1 MKNHFSVKL
10 NLSRSFKRELKIAA
24 VRAGIWIAPFAI
36 ILFVSSVY
44 DIRMSSEGSLFIV
57 PVMFG
62 AVLSE
67 VSQMVAV
74 AVTER
79 LFRRREEEV

>member
-24 VRAGIWIAPFAI
+24 VRAGIWVAPFVI
-36 ILFVSSVY
+36 IAFVSSAY
-44 DIRMSSEGSLFIV
+44 EFRMSSEGSLFVV
-57 PVMFG
+57 PVLFG
-62 AVLSE
+62 AMISE
-67 VSQMVAV
+67 FSQMVAV

-79 LFRRREEEV
+79 LFRRNEEV

>member
-1 MKNHFSVKL
+1 MTTTAIKWT
-10 NLSRSFKRELKIAA
+10 SFRVPNPDALKIA
-24 VRAGIWIAPFAI
+24 PFVI
-36 ILFVSSVY
+36 IFFVSSAY

-62 AVLSE
+62 AMLSE
-67 VSQMVAV
+67 VSQMVAA

-79 LFRRREEEV
+79 LFRRNEEA

>member
-1 MKNHFSVKL
+1 MKNHFSVEL

-24 VRAGIWIAPFAI
+24 VRAGIGISPFALI
-36 ILFVSSVY
+36 FFVSSAY

-62 AVLSE
+62 AMLSE
-67 VSQMVAV
+67 VSQMMAV

-79 LFRRREEEV
+79 LFRREEEV

>member
-10 NLSRSFKRELKIAA
+10 NA
-24 VRAGIWIAPFAI
+24 VRAGIWISPFVLI
-36 ILFVSSVY
+36 FFVSSIY
-44 DIRMSSEGSLFIV
+44 DIRMSSEGSLLVV

-62 AVLSE
+62 AMLSE
-67 VSQMVAV
+67 VSQMAAV

-79 LFRRREEEV
+79 FFRREEEV

>member
-1 MKNHFSVKL
+1 MKNHFSVEL
-10 NLSRSFKRELKIAA
+10 NWSRSFKRELKIAA

-62 AVLSE
+62 AMLSE

-74 AVTER
+74 AATER

>member
-1 MKNHFSVKL
+1 
-10 NLSRSFKRELKIAA
+10 
-24 VRAGIWIAPFAI
+24 
-36 ILFVSSVY
+36 
-44 DIRMSSEGSLFIV
+44 
-57 PVMFG
+57 MFG

>member
-24 VRAGIWIAPFAI
+24 VRAGIWISPFVLI
-36 ILFVSSVY
+36 FFVSSIY
-44 DIRMSSEGSLFIV
+44 DIRMSSEGSLLVV

-62 AVLSE
+62 AMLSE
-67 VSQMVAV
+67 VSQMAAV

-79 LFRRREEEV
+79 FFRREEEV

>member
-1 MKNHFSVKL
+1 MKHNHVSVKL
-10 NLSRSFKRELKIAA
+10 NMRNLKIAA
-24 VRAGIWIAPFAI
+24 VRAGIWIAPFVI
-36 ILFVSSVY
+36 IFFVSSIY
-44 DIRMSSEGSLFIV
+44 IV

-62 AVLSE
+62 AMLSE